1 MNKLQMR
8 QTLETIL
15 GYYNFTKNST
25 GIWSRTDNLACPGHY
40 YFNGEP
46 FKPALFMEG
55 GIRVPT
61 SWDPK
66 GLETILMEVPKPRAF
81 NLPGGLQERWQTWT
95 VWIRQWDRE
104 KTIADAQTAVLRH
117 FGGEASANGYIENDR
132 LLGDRVRITITTKD
146 IDLPTYGNGVRV
158 SNPPSLIENST
169 EKCYYD
175 Q

>member
-15 GYYNFTKNST
+15 GYYDYSKDNT
-25 GIWSRTDNLACPGHY
+25 GIWTRTESVTCPGY
-40 YFNGEP
+40 YHFEGEP
-46 FKPALFMEG
+46 FKPAFFMEG

-66 GLETILMEVPKPRAF
+66 GLETIMMEVPKPRAF
-81 NLPGGLQERWQTWT
+81 NLPGGMLERWQTWT

-104 KTIADAQTAVLRH
+104 KTIADAQLAILRH
-117 FGGEASANGYIENDR
+117 FGEEATANGFIENDR
-132 LLGDRVRITITTKD
+132 LLGDRVKITITTKD
-146 IDLPTYGNGVRV
+146 FDLRTYNDGSLV
-158 SNPPSLIENST
+158 SNPPSPIENSPFKSYF
-169 EKCYYD
+169 E